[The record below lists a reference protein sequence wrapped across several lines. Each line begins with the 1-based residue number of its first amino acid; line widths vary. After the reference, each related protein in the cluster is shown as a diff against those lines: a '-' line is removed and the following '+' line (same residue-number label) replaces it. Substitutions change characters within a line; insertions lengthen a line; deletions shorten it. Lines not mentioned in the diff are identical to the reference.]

1 MRDQKIYRQV
11 PGVTWENVA
20 DGIAVSNPSA
30 TRLIRLNHVGAIVF
44 LLTADA
50 LGLREIAQVLR
61 ENYGDRKQLEAEI
74 GRCLQDLVES
84 GIVIEEIPARAVAED
99 NNELYAQ
106 WLESDRA
113 LAEGRKADADAIY
126 LKIAARPNR
135 TEVDYLY
142 GGLALNRLGKAKE
155 AMQRLGDGCRAFPD
169 SQAMRE
175 NYISIVAT
183 NGDIEM
189 LLASFGTNPREA
201 CKTILGLPFCNAT
214 IRSALYCHFLK
225 SEDMAMARHI
235 VDVSPLDDGGL
246 LSFWLMADAALNQ
259 GLRHEAEQIY
269 KKIAAR
275 TAKTETEFLYIGLA
289 YHRLGE
295 TLHSIDVLQ
304 QGRINFPD
312 SNPLMV
318 NLLFVCTSTGRIDL
332 LLKQRG
338 RRKSKADFLSAIMK
352 VMVDSGQ
359 PELFLV
365 HHKQYA
371 FHLVER
377 DFAKI
382 SRLFLQLLKR
392 RLPDPRKREML
403 MFWARNLDGD
413 PRFCRSLS
421 KLMKSAQPEDDFRL
435 DTLNLLTPMYIP
447 ARRVNAGKIHL
458 QFQRSCELLARRSV
472 VLDDPLKDL
481 SVSFSPWHALFCLSA
496 PRHYPLAM
504 DAYHKLS
511 AKVWPQLNHRAPHL
525 ATAPKSRSSKIRI
538 GFMAHPAMPMM
549 SGLME
554 RLDRSRF
561 EPIYLGPGKP
571 NNSYTAKTWMERGRK
586 AIFYDD
592 FDMRSAIE
600 TISAQKL
607 DIVLSAPSQPAV
619 FYPVMAKL
627 AHLHTVVLEPNW
639 TDGFANSDYYISW
652 RPAEPPRPEAF
663 YRTKIAY
670 LDHPPYWIDDHYDH
684 DVTLS
689 ERQRQALLTRLT
701 GKKPGQRVYLCPST
715 PPKLHPLMDDLVLGI
730 LKKDPAAIVTF
741 LRNDFP
747 LARNLHIRWREKF
760 GKRYERIRF
769 LQTLERADAHLLLH
783 AVDCTL
789 DSYPIGGMS
798 SSFDGAI
805 LGIPTVTLPADI
817 PFGRWLSSIYD
828 YIGVSD
834 LTADSAETYV
844 NLAVRLA
851 TDRAWRRKKS
861 AEIKS
866 KARVLVENPASAD
879 GVQDFLLAAW
889 KRYRSGK
896 PNAHWISGGWQQ

>member
-1 MRDQKIYRQV
+1 MSDNKVYRQA
-11 PGVTWENVA
+11 PGITWENVP
-20 DGIAVSNPSA
+20 DGIAVSNASA
-30 TRLIRLNHVGAIVF
+30 TRLTRLNHVGAIVF

-50 LGLREIAQVLR
+50 LGIREIAQVLR
-61 ENYGDRKQLEAEI
+61 ENYGDRDQLEVEI
-74 GRCLQDLVES
+74 SRCLQDLVES
-84 GIVIEEIPARAVAED
+84 GIVIEETPARAVAAD
-99 NNELYAQ
+99 NDELYAQ

-113 LAEGRKADADAIY
+113 LAEGRKADADEIY

-155 AMQRLGDGCRAFPD
+155 AIQRLGDGCRAFPD
-169 SQAMRE
+169 SQSIRE
-175 NYISIVAT
+175 NYISIVAM
-183 NGDIEM
+183 NGEIEE
-189 LLASFGTNPREA
+189 LLASFGSDPRKA
-201 CKTILGLPFCNAT
+201 CLKILELPFCNAT
-214 IRSALYCHFLK
+214 IRSALYSHFLK
-225 SEDMAMARHI
+225 SADMAMARQI
-235 VDVSPLDDGGL
+235 LEASPLEDGGL
-246 LSFWLMADAALNQ
+246 LSIWLMADAALNY

-269 KKIAAR
+269 RKIIAR
-275 TAKTETEFLYIGLA
+275 TPHTEAEFLYVGLA
-289 YHRLGE
+289 HHRLGE
-295 TLHSIDVLQ
+295 TLHAIDVLR
-304 QGRINFPD
+304 QGNRAFPD
-312 SNPLMV
+312 SNPLMT

-338 RRKSKADFLSAIMK
+338 RKSSKTDFLLAM
-352 VMVDSGQ
+352 VRAMVDSGQ

-371 FHLVER
+371 FHLSER
-377 DFAKI
+377 AFNEI
-382 SRLFLQLLKR
+382 SRTFLKLLKR
-392 RLPDPRKREML
+392 KLPGPQKREL
-403 MFWARNLDGD
+403 LVFWARNLDAD
-413 PRFCRSLS
+413 PGFCRSLHNMMRS
-421 KLMKSAQPEDDFRL
+421 GEPQCDFRL
-435 DTLNLLTPMYIP
+435 KALNLLTPVYIP
-447 ARRVNAGKIHL
+447 ARRVNAGRIHR
-458 QFQRSCELLARRSV
+458 QFQQSCELLASQPV
-472 VLDDPLKDL
+472 ILGDPVKDL
-481 SVSFSPWHALFCLSA
+481 SGSFSPWHALFCLSA
-496 PRHYPLAM
+496 PRQYMGAM
-504 DAYHKLS
+504 EAYHKLS
-511 AKVWPQLNHRAPHL
+511 TTVWPQLKYRAPHL
-525 ATAPKSRSSKIRI
+525 ASGPRSRSSKIRI

-561 EPIYLGPGKP
+561 EPIYVGPGKP
-571 NNSYTAKTWMERGRK
+571 NNSFTAKTWMERGRK
-586 AIFYDD
+586 SIFYDEY
-592 FDMRSAIE
+592 DMRSAID
-600 TISAQKL
+600 TISAERL
-607 DIVLSAPSQPAV
+607 DILLSAPSQPAV

-627 AHLHTVVLEPNW
+627 AHLHMVVLEPNW
-639 TDGFANSDYYISW
+639 TDGFTTSDYYISW
-652 RPAEPPRPEAF
+652 RPAEPPRPETF
-663 YRTKIAY
+663 YRTKVAY
-670 LDHPPYWIDDHYDH
+670 LDDPPYWIDDRYDH
-684 DVTLS
+684 DVKLN

-715 PPKLHPLMDDLVLGI
+715 PPKLHPLMDDLILGI
-730 LKKDPAAIVTF
+730 LKKDPEAIIAF

-805 LGIPTVTLPADI
+805 LGVPTVTLPADI
-817 PFGRWLSSIYD
+817 PFGRWLSSIYN

-844 NLAVRLA
+844 GLAVQLA

-866 KARVLVENPASAD
+866 RARVLIENPASAE

-889 KRYRSGK
+889 KRYRSGQ